1 MYCYNTVGLTEE
13 LYLLLTSN
21 KSARILIQL
30 RPLSLRVFVRQEAAA
45 AAHSADSATVSAQ
58 KQANVRPVTPFA

>member
-30 RPLSLRVFVRQEAAA
+30 RPLSLRVFVHQEAA

-58 KQANVRPVTPFA
+58 KQANVRPVAPFA

>member
-13 LYLLLTSN
+13 LYLLLTPN

-30 RPLSLRVFVRQEAAA
+30 RPLSLRVFVRQEA

>member
-1 MYCYNTVGLTEE
+1 MYCYNTVGLTGE

-30 RPLSLRVFVRQEAAA
+30 RPLSLRLFVRQEAA